1 MDTSLSEECV
11 RIDADPQV
19 TMLQGEAIS
28 EEEGT
33 EISDEVEDL
42 SNSLREAVHDSTIRP
57 KLQCLMM
64 DPSFSM
70 VTVQGEDSGIQWE
83 TTPSRASTPWV
94 SDGRASSLEFCSSPT
109 ERSATPGS
117 GVAGRIIF
125 IMDEAKII
133 RRKRTR
139 ERDAGRRSR
148 AGRETPVVDAED
160 SEGVAARP
168 ELVGVS
174 LPNVKGEGEAEEEGA
189 VDPRE
194 EKEQRLFRLVSEGS
208 EILNIVVPPK
218 LASVDEEESKAMED
232 NLSFLEET
240 PVAKPTDIDGD
251 EVFDP
256 CIDVTVPGQAPTE
269 PGGVHS
275 LGVPGGSQVA
285 RPDGTD
291 PPGAPVARPP
301 RTGADIDTDYFETFT
316 LMDAEAAPGAPAAV
330 TLEGQEET
338 EKGSGGENQA
348 GKEQDQPRD
357 TSDTQD
363 QSGAVAIF
371 GEEIASDHLDE
382 VFYGGTDDV
391 GSFLEGEEDG
401 NRDKSA
407 FSKSPLK
414 KSGSS
419 LFGSQEDVLT
429 PIFLSPGPPKIIDPA
444 LLDEPKAMAFLY
456 TDLYEEAVGSREKE
470 EDAESVASE
479 RSFHSRQSDRE
490 ARGYLE
496 KFVLKDET
504 PVEDMEPDEERR
516 IKEERLQKWSENA
529 HKLLSQPHEGETQED
544 MPEAEEEITDFFRTS
559 ASSSPS
565 DAEPFPP
572 LLPEENA
579 TELTKEEVKAEE
591 KSLTKAPEEPQPQVR
606 ASGETLVEE
615 GKTQPADEPLKPS
628 SESSPQGVG
637 KTSVPEEPE
646 IPAISQKCIAPG
658 QKGKDLPKKEVP
670 QKQQPPSQIDGGITN
685 QKPLTLEAPPRRKT
699 TAPKA
704 TLDLTPLSPV
714 ETAEEGEGVEGKE
727 QREEEKEKAS
737 PAETAD
743 EGEGDG
749 DETEKV
755 DVSSSPPAP
764 SQDALLPIADNDA
777 TDQGQVT
784 RTSETEPVKDKESN
798 QETEN
803 QDTAETVSS
812 SPEEEKVEVA
822 EAEERKEENCDGEP
836 AEGDTRL
843 ETAEIESAESAETE
857 VDPEK
862 GGAGVTESAET
873 DSGNQSVA
881 SKAEPDRQHGRCI
894 IL

>member
-11 RIDADPQV
+11 RIDADPQL
-19 TMLQGEAIS
+19 TMLQGVAIS
-28 EEEGT
+28 EEEGR

-83 TTPSRASTPWV
+83 TTPSRSSTPWV
-94 SDGRASSLEFCSSPT
+94 SDGRSSSLEFCSSAT
-109 ERSATPGS
+109 ERSVTPGS

-125 IMDEAKII
+125 IMDEDKIV

-148 AGRETPVVDAED
+148 ADRETPLVDPED

-174 LPNVKGEGEAEEEGA
+174 LPNVKGEGEAAEEGA
-189 VDPRE
+189 ADTRE
-194 EKEQRLFRLVSEGS
+194 EKDQRLFRLVSEGS

-240 PVAKPTDIDGD
+240 PVAKPTDIDSD

-256 CIDVTVPGQAPTE
+256 CIGVTVSGQAPTE
-269 PGGVHS
+269 PGGVQS
-275 LGVPGGSQVA
+275 LGSPGASHLA

-291 PPGAPVARPP
+291 PPGAPVAKPP
-301 RTGADIDTDYFETFT
+301 RTGAEIDTDYFETFT

-330 TLEGQEET
+330 TLEGA
-338 EKGSGGENQA
+338 GGENQA
-348 GKEQDQPRD
+348 GEDQDQPRD
-357 TSDTQD
+357 TSAPMTRD
-363 QSGAVAIF
+363 QSGAVAVS
-371 GEEIASDHLDE
+371 GDEIASDHLDE
-382 VFYGGTDDV
+382 VFYGGTDDI
-391 GSFLEGEEDG
+391 GSFLEGEENG

-470 EDAESVASE
+470 EDAESLASE

-504 PVEDMEPDEERR
+504 PVMDMEPDEERR
-516 IKEERLQKWSENA
+516 IKEERLQKWTENA
-529 HKLLSQPHEGETQED
+529 HKLLSQPPEGETQGD
-544 MPEAEEEITDFFRTS
+544 MPETEEEITDFFRTS
-559 ASSSPS
+559 ASSSPCNV
-565 DAEPFPP
+565 EPFPP
-572 LLPEENA
+572 LLSEENA
-579 TELTKEEVKAEE
+579 TEVTEEEVKAEE
-591 KSLTKAPEEPQPQVR
+591 KDLTNALEVPQTQVDVP
-606 ASGETLVEE
+606 GEALAED
-615 GKTQPADEPLKPS
+615 GNTQPADEPLKPS
-628 SESSPQGVG
+628 SESSTQGVG
-637 KTSVPEEPE
+637 KTSVPEEPG

-658 QKGKDLPKKEVP
+658 QKGKAFPNKKV
-670 QKQQPPSQIDGGITN
+670 QQQQPPSQIDGGITN
-685 QKPLTLEAPPRRKT
+685 QKPLKLVAPPRRKT

-764 SQDALLPIADNDA
+764 SQDALLPIADNDD

-784 RTSETEPVKDKESN
+784 RTSETEPVDGEESN

-803 QDTAETVSS
+803 RDTAGAGSS
-812 SPEEEKVEVA
+812 PPEEEKVEV
-822 EAEERKEENCDGEP
+822 ERKEENCHGEP
-836 AEGDTRL
+836 AEGDATL
-843 ETAEIESAESAETE
+843 ETAESESAESAETE
-857 VDPEK
+857 VEPEK
-862 GGAGVTESAET
+862 GGAGVTESAKT
-873 DSGNQSVA
+873 DSGNSPVA